1 MVKNI
6 LVALLLVILVGCGS
20 MSTTT
25 EKDIIEKADISTVS
39 GYTDSIK
46 KTVQVVNVDMTKLFT
61 LYPALQEKNVG
72 LGFAESVLDYLDET
86 NRFIFTE
93 EKAEIKERMVTQFK
107 ASKKGV
113 FEEPIDGKG
122 KIKAARYF
130 VYVTVAD
137 FAVDEDET
145 VVKGKAKVV
154 VTTFI
159 RLQVRFVNAETGQI
173 YIGSGEG
180 EATKTGIFDNIDK
193 LYGKK
198 EGAPAAGGEAGGETG
213 AGAPPPPGGE
223 EAGGAPPPPPG
234 GEGGMPTERLVRN
247 DLDLILE
254 NTLFNSPETIDLSK
268 GRNSLVEIDQKLKD
282 LIDK

>member
-1 MVKNI
+1 
-6 LVALLLVILVGCGS
+6 
-20 MSTTT
+20 MSTVT
-25 EKDIIEKADISTVS
+25 EGDEVVSKSISTVS
-39 GYTDSIK
+39 DYAGVKT
-46 KTVQVVNVDMTKLFT
+46 TVQVVNVDLEKVFKM
-61 LYPALQEKNVG
+61 YPSLQEKNVG

-86 NRFIFTE
+86 NRFDFTE
-93 EKAEIKERMVTQFK
+93 EKSEIKERMVTQFK

-180 EATKTGIFDNIDK
+180 EATKTGEAFLKSLDGMTFSQSTVGKATRKALETASTNVIEK
-193 LYGKK
+193 LIKNG
-198 EGAPAAGGEAGGETG
+198 
-213 AGAPPPPGGE
+213 
-223 EAGGAPPPPPG
+223 
-234 GEGGMPTERLVRN
+234 VF
-247 DLDLILE
+247 E
-254 NTLFNSPETIDLSK
+254 N
-268 GRNSLVEIDQKLKD
+268 
-282 LIDK
+282 

>member
-1 MVKNI
+1 MKKSLGNI
-6 LVALLLVILVGCGS
+6 FLTILLVGCGT
-20 MSTTT
+20 MKTTT
-25 EKDIIEKADISTVS
+25 EKDVIETKDISTVS
-39 GYTDSIK
+39 NYTDSIK
-46 KTVQVVNVDMTKLFT
+46 KTVQVVNVDMTKVLA
-61 LYPALQEKNVG
+61 LYPDLQEKNVG

-122 KIKAARYF
+122 KIKAAQYF

-145 VVKGKAKVV
+145 IMKGKSTVV

-159 RLQVRFVNAETGQI
+159 RLQVRFVDAKTGQI

-180 EATKTGIFDNIDK
+180 ESQKVGESFLKNLDMKFSQSTVGKATRKSLETATTKVVENLIKNGIFKN
-193 LYGKK
+193 
-198 EGAPAAGGEAGGETG
+198 
-213 AGAPPPPGGE
+213 
-223 EAGGAPPPPPG
+223 
-234 GEGGMPTERLVRN
+234 
-247 DLDLILE
+247 
-254 NTLFNSPETIDLSK
+254 
-268 GRNSLVEIDQKLKD
+268 
-282 LIDK
+282 

>member
-1 MVKNI
+1 MKKI
-6 LVALLLVILVGCGS
+6 LGSLAFLLLLSGCGS
-20 MSTTT
+20 MSTVT
-25 EKDIIEKADISTVS
+25 EGDEVVSKSISTVS
-39 GYTDSIK
+39 DYTGDK
-46 KTVQVVNVDMTKLFT
+46 TTVQVVNVDLEKVFKM
-61 LYPALQEKNVG
+61 YPGLQEKNVG

-86 NRFIFTE
+86 NRFDFTE
-93 EKAEIKERMVTQFK
+93 EKSEIKERMVTQFK

-180 EATKTGIFDNIDK
+180 EATKTGEAFLKSLDGMTFSQSTVGKATRKALETASTNVIEK
-193 LYGKK
+193 LIKNGVFEK
-198 EGAPAAGGEAGGETG
+198 
-213 AGAPPPPGGE
+213 
-223 EAGGAPPPPPG
+223 
-234 GEGGMPTERLVRN
+234 
-247 DLDLILE
+247 
-254 NTLFNSPETIDLSK
+254 
-268 GRNSLVEIDQKLKD
+268 
-282 LIDK
+282 

>member
-6 LVALLLVILVGCGS
+6 LTILVVIFLVSCGS
-20 MSTTT
+20 MKTTT
-25 EKDIIEKADISTVS
+25 DDEPVVSKDISSVS

-46 KTVQVVNVDMTKLFT
+46 KTVQVVSVDMTKVLS

-86 NRFIFTE
+86 NRFVFTE

-113 FEEPIDGKG
+113 FDEPIDGKG
-122 KIKAARYF
+122 KIKPAHYF

-137 FAVDEDET
+137 FAVDEDEQ
-145 VVKGKAKVV
+145 VEGLKSKVA

-159 RLQVRFVNAETGQI
+159 RLQVRFVDAKTGQI

-180 EATKTGIFDNIDK
+180 ESQKVGESFLKSLDDMKFSQSTVGKATRKSLETACTNVIQNLIK
-193 LYGKK
+193 
-198 EGAPAAGGEAGGETG
+198 AG
-213 AGAPPPPGGE
+213 
-223 EAGGAPPPPPG
+223 
-234 GEGGMPTERLVRN
+234 VFKN
-247 DLDLILE
+247 
-254 NTLFNSPETIDLSK
+254 
-268 GRNSLVEIDQKLKD
+268 
-282 LIDK
+282 

>member
-1 MVKNI
+1 
-6 LVALLLVILVGCGS
+6 
-20 MSTTT
+20 MSTVT
-25 EKDIIEKADISTVS
+25 EGDEVVSKSISIVS
-39 GYTDSIK
+39 DYTGDK
-46 KTVQVVNVDMTKLFT
+46 TTVQVVNVDLEKVFKM
-61 LYPALQEKNVG
+61 YPGLQEKNVG

-86 NRFIFTE
+86 NRFDFTE
-93 EKAEIKERMVTQFK
+93 EKSEIKERMVTQFK

-180 EATKTGIFDNIDK
+180 EATKTGEAFLKSLDGMTFSQSTVGKATRKALETASTNVIEK
-193 LYGKK
+193 LIKNGVFEK
-198 EGAPAAGGEAGGETG
+198 
-213 AGAPPPPGGE
+213 
-223 EAGGAPPPPPG
+223 
-234 GEGGMPTERLVRN
+234 
-247 DLDLILE
+247 
-254 NTLFNSPETIDLSK
+254 
-268 GRNSLVEIDQKLKD
+268 
-282 LIDK
+282 

>member
-6 LVALLLVILVGCGS
+6 LTILVVIFLVSCGS
-20 MSTTT
+20 MKTTT
-25 EKDIIEKADISTVS
+25 DDEPVVSKDISSVS

-46 KTVQVVNVDMTKLFT
+46 KTVQVVSVDMTKVLS

-93 EKAEIKERMVTQFK
+93 EKSEIKERMVTQFK

-113 FEEPIDGKG
+113 FDEPIDGKG
-122 KIKAARYF
+122 KIKPAHYF

-137 FAVDEDET
+137 FAVDEDEQ
-145 VVKGKAKVV
+145 VDGLKSKVA

-159 RLQVRFVNAETGQI
+159 RLQVRFVDAKTGQI

-180 EATKTGIFDNIDK
+180 ESQKVGESFLKSLDDMK
-193 LYGKK
+193 FSSKK
-198 EGAPAAGGEAGGETG
+198 II
-213 AGAPPPPGGE
+213 
-223 EAGGAPPPPPG
+223 
-234 GEGGMPTERLVRN
+234 
-247 DLDLILE
+247 ILFHLL
-254 NTLFNSPETIDLSK
+254 NFIA
-268 GRNSLVEIDQKLKD
+268 
-282 LIDK
+282 